1 MVPEPEPG
9 AGDYEQYKD
18 GFHDWLATY
27 WPEPREQLH
36 AGGWRRTAQ
45 MLADIK
51 RHLQTHPPADVA
63 TAAEAEA
70 TSRPAS
76 TPTIALGGPAGA
88 AAVPGR
94 SLGRPLEVVDIC
106 CGEGGTAVHLAATEG
121 WRVTGVDIVQSA
133 VEAARARAEA
143 YGEVVHVAC
152 QVVPAGSCDTAD
164 GGSSSSGDVRLR
176 LRVRV
181 EAVSERA
188 RFLHASIFKMPLP
201 SASVDVVYGQDPDG
215 LANPDRVHAF
225 REVLRV
231 LRPGG
236 LLYFWHHWVPGP
248 GWPPELLAAY
258 RADPLTGPAP
268 RLSHEEYVQDVQ
280 AAGFRLL
287 HVSDCS
293 QLAAEHLGAMAQRV
307 SRSSQQQQ
315 QQQEQREQEQREG
328 GQQREQAEK
337 TGAKNAEAGVAE
349 AGASGRAGEST
360 DGPAGEEGW
369 TAIPISGWLQ
379 RALHYSALAGGS
391 MGVHVVAVRPVG
403 AA

>member
-18 GFHDWLATY
+18 GFHDWLATA
-27 WPEPREQLH
+27 REGGGVWRGGARGMPGR
-36 AGGWRRTAQ
+36 AGGQ
-45 MLADIK
+45 L
-51 RHLQTHPPADVA
+51 
-63 TAAEAEA
+63 
-70 TSRPAS
+70 
-76 TPTIALGGPAGA
+76 
-88 AAVPGR
+88 
-94 SLGRPLEVVDIC
+94 
-106 CGEGGTAVHLAATEG
+106 
-121 WRVTGVDIVQSA
+121 
-133 VEAARARAEA
+133 
-143 YGEVVHVAC
+143 
-152 QVVPAGSCDTAD
+152 DTAD

-268 RLSHEEYVQDVQ
+268 RLSHEEYRMCALPFMPATSCPALRWGPRQLR

-293 QLAAEHLGAMAQRV
+293 QLAAEHLGAMAQR
-307 SRSSQQQQ
+307 
-315 QQQEQREQEQREG
+315 
-328 GQQREQAEK
+328 
-337 TGAKNAEAGVAE
+337 
-349 AGASGRAGEST
+349 
-360 DGPAGEEGW
+360 
-369 TAIPISGWLQ
+369 

-391 MGVHVVAVRPVG
+391 MGVHVVA
-403 AA
+403 